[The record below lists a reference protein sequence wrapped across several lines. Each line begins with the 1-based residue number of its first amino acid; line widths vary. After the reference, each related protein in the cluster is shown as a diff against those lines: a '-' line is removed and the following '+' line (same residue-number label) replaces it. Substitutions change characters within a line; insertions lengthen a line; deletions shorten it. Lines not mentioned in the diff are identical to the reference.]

1 LECYPALLNQVLL
14 NLIANSIDAIEGTGT
29 VRIGAGASEA
39 GDAFVITIADTG
51 PGIPPDLRERVLE
64 PFFTT
69 KPVGQGTGLGLSIAF
84 SIVKKHG
91 GTLAL
96 EDAPG
101 GGALATITVP
111 LGA

>member
-1 LECYPALLNQVLL
+1 
-14 NLIANSIDAIEGTGT
+14 
-29 VRIGAGASEA
+29 VRITAGASGS
-39 GDAFVITIADTG
+39 GDTFVITVADTG
-51 PGIPPDLRERVLE
+51 CGIPSEVRDRVLE

-84 SIVKKHG
+84 SIVKKHE

-101 GGALATITVP
+101 GGTLATITLP
-111 LGA
+111 LR